1 MVKEDKATW
10 KSNYFLKLTSLL
22 DEYSKLFI
30 VNVDNVGS
38 KQMQNIRA
46 DLRGIILKI
55 QVIFH
60 LINIP
65 LQNVTN
71 NFC

>member
-10 KSNYFLKLTSLL
+10 KSNYFVKLTNLL
-22 DEYSKLFI
+22 DEFPRIFI

-46 DLRGIILKI
+46 QLRGEQSQIKLK
-55 QVIFH
+55 
-60 LINIP
+60 LINM
-65 LQNVTN
+65 LKLHVL
-71 NFC
+71 